1 MAQRP
6 YRRPPRLRIA
16 KLGVIPDGAEFLRGL
31 KAQGHEVFEGS
42 HAVPQADM
50 VVFNARA
57 VESLTPLVRPGQILI
72 LIDFHHSLEALAP
85 LAAQGC
91 HTIVLMPLAPNRYA
105 FLADQE
111 ISTVVMELLTTELA
125 SLCEHVPS
133 ERHQEFVAGFVLS
146 QLAGEVYQL
155 GAMLQDPSGNSAGSM
170 LGPNSELT
178 EPTGP
183 TGPVRQD
190 LPSWLSINP
199 HQPKPQDP
207 QEHPFADP
215 LADTDAAAQSGQ
227 PQKAAQSLLPE
238 QLCNKQ
244 ILAWCAE
251 ALPTDH
257 ARSVFY
263 ALLYYGLSQHNT
275 TPPDLVAWAKNQ
287 QEQHGGL

>member
-1 MAQRP
+1 
-6 YRRPPRLRIA
+6 
-16 KLGVIPDGAEFLRGL
+16 
-31 KAQGHEVFEGS
+31 
-42 HAVPQADM
+42 M

-57 VESLTPLVRPGQILI
+57 VDSLTPLVRPGQILI

-155 GAMLQDPSGNSAGSM
+155 GAMLQDPSGNSASSM

-183 TGPVRQD
+183 VRQD
-190 LPSWLSINP
+190 TSPSRRIRKSILSPI
-199 HQPKPQDP
+199 
-207 QEHPFADP
+207 
-215 LADTDAAAQSGQ
+215 
-227 PQKAAQSLLPE
+227 LLPT
-238 QLCNKQ
+238 
-244 ILAWCAE
+244 
-251 ALPTDH
+251 P
-257 ARSVFY
+257 V
-263 ALLYYGLSQHNT
+263 LLRNPGNRKKPHSRCCLSSFATNRFSPGVPRRCPLTTHVPCFTPCSTMVCLNT

>member
-31 KAQGHEVFEGS
+31 KAQGHEVFEGP

-57 VESLTPLVRPGQILI
+57 VESLTPLVRPGQILV
-72 LIDFHHSLEALAP
+72 LIDFHHSLESLAP
-85 LAAQGC
+85 LVAQGC

-125 SLCEHVPS
+125 SVCEHVPA
-133 ERHQEFVAGFVLS
+133 ERQQEFVAGFVLS
-146 QLAGEVYQL
+146 QLASEVYQL
-155 GAMLQDPSGNSAGSM
+155 GATLQDPSGNSVSSI
-170 LGPNSELT
+170 LGPNSEPT
-178 EPTGP
+178 EPTEP
-183 TGPVRQD
+183 TRQD
-190 LPSWLSINP
+190 LPSWLSITPN
-199 HQPKPQDP
+199 QPKPQDP
-207 QEHPFADP
+207 QEHPFAD
-215 LADTDAAAQSGQ
+215 AAAQHEQ
-227 PQKAAQSLLPE
+227 PQKHERPLLPR
-238 QLCNKQ
+238 QLLREHH
-244 ILAWCAE
+244 LAWCAE

-263 ALLYYGLSQHNT
+263 TLLYYGLSQHNT
-275 TPPDLVAWAKNQ
+275 KPENLVAWAKKQ
-287 QEQHGGL
+287 QERYGGL

>member
-31 KAQGHEVFEGS
+31 KAQGHEVFEGT

-85 LAAQGC
+85 LAVQGC

-125 SLCEHVPS
+125 SVCEHVPA
-133 ERHQEFVAGFVLS
+133 ERQQEFVAGFVLS
-146 QLAGEVYQL
+146 QLASEVYQL
-155 GAMLQDPSGNSAGSM
+155 GATLQDPSGNSVSSI
-170 LGPNSELT
+170 LGPNSEPA
-178 EPTGP
+178 EPP
-183 TGPVRQD
+183 RLAKQD
-190 LPSWLSINP
+190 LPSWLSITP
-199 HQPKPQDP
+199 HQPKQQDP
-207 QEHPFADP
+207 QEQEHP
-215 LADTDAAAQSGQ
+215 DTNAAQ
-227 PQKAAQSLLPE
+227 PEQSQEPHEDERPLLPR
-238 QLCNKQ
+238 QLLREHH
-244 ILAWCAE
+244 LAWCAE

-263 ALLYYGLSQHNT
+263 TLLYYGLLQHNT
-275 TPPDLVAWAKNQ
+275 KPENLVAWAKKQ
-287 QEQHGGL
+287 QERYGGL

>member
-31 KAQGHEVFEGS
+31 KAQGHEVFEGP

-57 VESLTPLVRPGQILI
+57 VESLTLLVRPGQILV
-72 LIDFHHSLEALAP
+72 LIDFHYSLESLAP

-125 SLCEHVPS
+125 SLCEHVSS

-155 GAMLQDPSGNSAGSM
+155 GAMLQDPSGNSASSM

-178 EPTGP
+178 EP

-215 LADTDAAAQSGQ
+215 LADTGAAAQSGQ
-227 PQKAAQSLLPE
+227 SQKAAQPLLPE
-238 QLCNKQ
+238 QLCDKQ

-263 ALLYYGLSQHNT
+263 TLLYYGLSQHTT

>member
-1 MAQRP
+1 
-6 YRRPPRLRIA
+6 
-16 KLGVIPDGAEFLRGL
+16 
-31 KAQGHEVFEGS
+31 
-42 HAVPQADM
+42 M

-57 VESLTPLVRPGQILI
+57 VESLVPLVRPGQILV

-133 ERHQEFVAGFVLS
+133 EQHQEFVAGFVLS

-155 GAMLQDPSGNSAGSM
+155 GAMLQDPSGNSASSM

-183 TGPVRQD
+183 AGPVRQD

-199 HQPKPQDP
+199 PPAQAAGSARASFRRSSCRHRCCC
-207 QEHPFADP
+207 AIR
-215 LADTDAAAQSGQ
+215 ATATSRTAAAAR
-227 PQKAAQSLLPE
+227 AALQ
-238 QLCNKQ
+238 Q
-244 ILAWCAE
+244 
-251 ALPTDH
+251 TDS
-257 ARSVFY
+257 R
-263 ALLYYGLSQHNT
+263 
-275 TPPDLVAWAKNQ
+275 LVCRGAA
-287 QEQHGGL
+287 H